1 MFNNIMEENK
11 VMFELV
17 RKQEWEKVIKYL
29 KEYNEIDV
37 NIRDNNNNYLIT
49 YAILFNK
56 IDIVSLLIHKGSK
69 LDVIDNDGKSVI
81 YMAVKYNYNEILDLL
96 LHFNKT
102 HIGISL
108 VDIQDQNGSIP
119 LHYAISS
126 KNISAID
133 KLIDAGSNTN
143 HLDNNGHNALHLSI
157 FSRNIDI
164 CKLILKNNIDINSR
178 TNTGETSLHISCNL
192 ELVDIT
198 SLLIHNNA
206 SIDLQ
211 DFDHELTP
219 LSYCI
224 NRNNHTLTSILL
236 KNNANPNIQ
245 DYYGNTPLHYSIIEN
260 NVEIFNQLTQS
271 IYTKN
276 IININLYNTDSKL
289 PIHIVLD
296 NEYSKIEHYLQ
307 FLISYSNI
315 NFQDGEGNTPLH
327 GLMKLSLWKKYIN
340 KLKVKK
346 LNLFI
351 RNKYKMRPIDYI
363 KENDYKQVID
373 LVADSYIHM
382 VRNKPYI
389 WKNSW
394 ENICKK
400 EIYSDNIS
408 KDELVEFEKMIKI
421 NTKEKVD
428 VCKKMVIK
436 KLLDTISNKTDD
448 NSYPVRKDYID
459 IQIEHNKPLQFCTF
473 TGITL
478 DVLLGLIFLLNK
490 YKNVCS
496 PLTKNFVH
504 NPDLCKYYKQLG
516 VISNTKCEFL
526 NFELVWVYHKL
537 YLSDNFIEE
546 FKSCSKKK
554 GIRFIIIP
562 LGIELREGSHA
573 NMLIYDLKLNEIE
586 RFEPH
591 GSNHP
596 YKFNYNAS
604 LLDTILDN
612 RFSAINSKI
621 KYISP
626 DKFLPKIG
634 FQIFDSCESE
644 CKKIGDP
651 KGFCALWSVWYTDMR
666 IKHVNVPRDKLVS
679 LIINQIKENNL
690 SFKNIIRDFS
700 IHVITL
706 RDKLLIDAKLNIND
720 WINDQY
726 TTCQMNQVIN
736 EIKKMIN

>member
-1 MFNNIMEENK
+1 MEENK
-11 VMFELV
+11 IMFELV
-17 RKQEWEKVIKYL
+17 RKQKWDEVIKYL

-69 LDVIDNDGKSVI
+69 LDVIDNDGKSVV

-108 VDIQDQNGSIP
+108 VDIQDKNGSIP

-126 KNISAID
+126 KNTEAIE

-143 HLDNNGHNALHLSI
+143 HLDNNGHNSLHLSI
-157 FSRNIDI
+157 FSRDINI
-164 CKLILKNNIDINSR
+164 CKLILRNNIDINSR
-178 TNTGETSLHISCNL
+178 TNTGETPLHIACNL
-192 ELVDIT
+192 ELNKIAL
-198 SLLIHNNA
+198 LLINNNA
-206 SIDLQ
+206 SVNVQ

-224 NRNNHTLTSILL
+224 NRNNHILTSILL
-236 KNNANPNIQ
+236 KNHADPNIQ
-245 DYYGNTPLHYSIIEN
+245 DYYGNSPMHYSLIEN
-260 NVEIFNQLTQS
+260 NVEIFNQLVQS

-276 IININLYNTDSKL
+276 IINVNLYNTDSKL

-296 NEYSKIEHYLQ
+296 NTYSKTDHYLQ
-307 FLISYSNI
+307 FLIPYSNL
-315 NFQDGEGNTPLH
+315 NFQDNEGNTPLH
-327 GLMKLSLWKKYIN
+327 GLAKYNLWNGYIN

-346 LNLFI
+346 LNIFI
-351 RNKYKMRPIDYI
+351 RNKYNKRPIDYI
-363 KENDYKQVID
+363 KENDYKQVLD
-373 LVADSYIHM
+373 LVSDSYLYLL
-382 VRNKPYI
+382 RNKPYT
-389 WKNSW
+389 WKNTW
-394 ENICKK
+394 ENMCKS
-400 EIYSDNIS
+400 EIFSDNMS
-408 KDELVEFEKMIKI
+408 KIELKEFDNIIKI
-421 NTKEKVD
+421 NTTEKTD
-428 VCKKMVIK
+428 VCKKMIVK
-436 KLLDTISNKTDD
+436 KVLDSLLYKTNDA
-448 NSYPVRKDYID
+448 SYPIRNDYAN
-459 IQIEHNKPLQFCTF
+459 IQMNGNKPAQFCTF

-478 DVLLGLIFLLNK
+478 DVLIGIIYLLQK
-490 YKNVCS
+490 YKNICS
-496 PLTKNFVH
+496 TLTKNFVH
-504 NPDLCKYYKQLG
+504 NTDLCKYYKQLG
-516 VISNTKCEFL
+516 VISDTKCEFL

-537 YLSDNFIEE
+537 YLSDNFVNE
-546 FKSCSKKK
+546 FNLCIKKK
-554 GIRFIIIP
+554 ATRFIVIP

-596 YKFNYNAS
+596 HKFNYNSS
-604 LLDTILDN
+604 LLDTILQN
-612 RFSAINSKI
+612 RFSAINNKI
-621 KYISP
+621 KYIRP
-626 DKFLPKIG
+626 DQFLPKIG

-666 IKHVNVPRDKLVS
+666 IKYMDIPRDKLVI
-679 LIINQIKENNL
+679 LMVKQIKESNL
-690 SFKNIIRDFS
+690 SFKNVIRDFS
-700 IHVITL
+700 INITSI
-706 RDKLLIDAKLNIND
+706 RDKLLMDANLNIND

-726 TTCQMNQVIN
+726 TTNQMNQVVN
-736 EIKKMIN
+736 EIKKLI